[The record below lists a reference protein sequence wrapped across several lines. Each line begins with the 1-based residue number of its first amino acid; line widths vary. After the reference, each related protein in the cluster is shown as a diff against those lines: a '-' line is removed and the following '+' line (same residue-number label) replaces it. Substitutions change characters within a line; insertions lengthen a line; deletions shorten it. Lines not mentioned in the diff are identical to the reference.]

1 MDGLERDLYTGS
13 RQSSETPFTSAALR
27 ITQHAPSFHLYQ
39 AGNPN
44 PHASFTETGRD
55 EWSVYLRKSD
65 GLGVQL
71 DLWRKEVIVNGGK
84 LYSIQQ
90 AL

>member
-1 MDGLERDLYTGS
+1 MD
-13 RQSSETPFTSAALR
+13 
-27 ITQHAPSFHLYQ
+27 Q

-71 DLWRKEVIVNGGK
+71 DLWRKEVIVNGGE